1 MDNSLKDYQLNGYKF
16 NTAEFLPIELFEKIT
31 EMRIRNKDQ
40 VISYAQ
46 KRKQRENLSND
57 GYLNILAADH
67 PARNV
72 TNVGD
77 NPIGIANRYEYLGRI
92 LRVITNPE
100 IDGLMATSDVLEDV
114 LCVDYIQT
122 KSGAESFLDEKLL
135 IPSANRSGLNG
146 YNYEMYDFTTSVN
159 PEQASIMKYDGVKYL
174 LRFDREDRYTT
185 ETMIHLAKE
194 MNKCI
199 EFKLPIFLE
208 PLPGKNMKNGSFEL
222 DKTAEALIKIAG
234 IASAMGKSSFY
245 TWLKLPYTEGYELV
259 AKSTTLPILMLGGS
273 SKGNPVPILQDFVRG
288 MQAGSNVRG
297 TLVGRNVIF
306 PGDDD
311 PLAVALAVNKIV
323 HDQFTAKESVDYLIE
338 QRGKNINI
346 LKNI

>member
-1 MDNSLKDYQLNGYKF
+1 
-16 NTAEFLPIELFEKIT
+16 
-31 EMRIRNKDQ
+31 
-40 VISYAQ
+40 
-46 KRKQRENLSND
+46 
-57 GYLNILAADH
+57 
-67 PARNV
+67 
-72 TNVGD
+72 
-77 NPIGIANRYEYLGRI
+77 
-92 LRVITNPE
+92 
-100 IDGLMATSDVLEDV
+100 MATSDILEDV
-114 LCVDYIQT
+114 LCVDYIRT
-122 KSGAESFLDEKLL
+122 KSGVESFLDDKLL

-146 YNYEMYDFTTSVN
+146 YNNEMYDFTTSVN

-174 LRFDREDRYTT
+174 IRFDMEDRYTT

-199 EFKLPIFLE
+199 ELKLPVFLE
-208 PLPGKNMKNGSFEL
+208 PLPGKNIKKGNFEL

-273 SKGNPVPILQDFVRG
+273 SKGDPVPILQDFARG
-288 MQAGSNVRG
+288 MQAGSNIRG
-297 TLVGRNVIF
+297 TLVGRNIIF

-323 HDQFTAKESVDYLIE
+323 HEQYTAKEAVEYLIE

-346 LKNI
+346 LNNI